1 MKIHLSFLILISAGL
16 SFLLGCDSKK
26 EIPENLQF
34 GHRGSGAGV
43 YNEQFIE
50 NTKSSV
56 LNALNHLD
64 GCEIDIQMSREGTIW
79 VYHDDDINH
88 FCDTTKRTV
97 CIPQSNDSFIASA
110 LQCREGVSDRIYRLE
125 EIFEFF
131 ATNDFEDKYLSLDV
145 KGYFQS
151 TCFEARNAPEDYFK
165 KMASNFCELVEQ
177 YKLSDQLIIETN
189 YTNFMDFVK
198 EEIPAIRCHLIGYE
212 DFDDKIEKALAKN
225 YEGISFSMFSDD
237 LDEAAISKAKKEGL
251 EVQIWPIN
259 NREMLQR
266 AKELKP
272 FAMQLSKIEF

>member
-1 MKIHLSFLILISAGL
+1 MHLSYLILITASL

-26 EIPENLQF
+26 EILENLQF

-88 FCDTTKRTV
+88 FCDTTKRPV

-110 LQCREGVSDRIYRLE
+110 LQCREGISDRIYRLE
-125 EIFEFF
+125 EIFKLFTTNEFK
-131 ATNDFEDKYLSLDV
+131 DKHLSLDV

-165 KMASNFCELVEQ
+165 KMATNFCKLVKQ

-212 DFDDKIEKALAKN
+212 DFEDKMEKALAKN

-237 LDEAAISKAKKEGL
+237 LNKTAISKAKKVGL

-259 NREMLQR
+259 NSEMFQR
-266 AKELKP
+266 AKQLKP